1 MQTQRR
7 DADSTAGLAEEWRK
21 RKFFCHRPDAV
32 RSNFP
37 WMNSRGDDS
46 EFNTPEEM
54 LVRFSF
60 LLCLAAFTSGVL
72 ATAAGAIAHDL
83 RLLGLGLAL
92 LGVAMGL
99 RSWLSRKGRF
109 GSAENALQAVAAPE
123 AGATDAAKVAE
134 LVRLL
139 RDWEELERR
148 RGRAGFDPWAV
159 QAVRRDIRVM
169 VEADPALDGLFN
181 ASRRLS

>member
-1 MQTQRR
+1 MQTRRR
-7 DADSTAGLAEEWRK
+7 DADSTAGVGEVGEAEI
-21 RKFFCHRPDAV
+21 FCHRPDAV

-37 WMNSRGDDS
+37 RMSSRGNDS

-60 LLCLAAFTSGVL
+60 LLCLASFTSGVL
-72 ATAAGAIAHDL
+72 ATAAGAIAHDV

-92 LGVAMGL
+92 LGVATGL

-109 GSAENALQAVAAPE
+109 ASAETALQGVATPE

-139 RDWEELERR
+139 REWEALERR
-148 RGRAGFDPWAV
+148 RGGPGFDPWAV

-169 VEADPALDGLFN
+169 VEADPALEGLFHDP
-181 ASRRLS
+181 RRAA